1 MTDGGEIHEGVLDN
15 LLDGVLVVE
24 TGGRIAMFNP
34 AAGRILGIPPG
45 EAAGKMFVEL
55 FIARE
60 GFDEFT
66 ELILAAVVNTGEEDR
81 RVITLRADGA
91 ARSLSVA
98 TSYLTSDRD
107 GGAAPAAVIAVF
119 SDISEIRE
127 LRDTELRLAKEVEAQ
142 HTELQMA
149 YREIEERNERLG
161 AMLKKVQVARVLA
174 TLLVIGVFVG
184 AGLYAWQPLD
194 FFVNPLAADAALPA
208 DADADGGNDRHT
220 IIVEPQPVR
229 TTISVL
235 GTLAPWR
242 TVNIASP
249 VASRV
254 GTVHFQY
261 GQEVAEG
268 ELLVELETTETQRD
282 YREARLAYL
291 EAQEKFDAIKNWEN
305 GPEMAD
311 ARRSLTRA
319 KLQLDNQESHLN
331 QIAFLLEQGLVAAS
345 DHESAEQRYRSQQ
358 LDFESAQQDFE
369 AVRAR
374 GSQEA
379 RDKAEI
385 ELDDARERM
394 LEIEQSLREGV
405 IHAPIAG
412 VVLLPESNFQRLATG
427 KSVEKGDALLEIG
440 DFARM
445 SAVANVDEVDV
456 VRIEV
461 DQAVRITVNPFPSLR
476 FGGSVTHVSS
486 QADRRSRRAPEFPVV
501 VTLDPL
507 EAEQRALLRAGMSSR
522 LEIVVYRN
530 DAALLVPIDVVERR
544 GRKHRLWVV
553 DPETGETR
561 AREVEI
567 GTTTLDS
574 VEILAGLEAGSE
586 IIVPAE

>member
-149 YREIEERNERLG
+149 YREIEERSERLG
-161 AMLKKVQVARVLA
+161 SMLKKVQVARVLA

-208 DADADGGNDRHT
+208 DADGGDGRRT
-220 IIVEPQPVR
+220 IVVEPQPVR

-261 GQEVAEG
+261 GQEVTEG
-268 ELLVELETTETQRD
+268 ELLVELDTAEAQRD

-291 EAQEKFDAIKNWEN
+291 EAQEKFDTIKNWET

-319 KLQLDNQESHLN
+319 KLQLDNQESHLK

-345 DHESAEQRYRSQQ
+345 DHEGAEQQYRSQQ

-379 RDKAEI
+379 RDKARI
-385 ELDDARERM
+385 GLDDARERM
-394 LEIEQSLREGV
+394 LDLEQSLREGV

-461 DQAVRITVNPFPSLR
+461 DQAVQVTVNPFPGLR

-530 DAALLVPIDVVERR
+530 DAALLVPIDVVERH

-553 DPETGETR
+553 DPENGETR

-567 GTTTLDS
+567 GTTTLNS